1 MKRRLVLWIMAVTA
15 MLGIYVSACAN
26 PKPATEMPEGSAPSA
41 YLCVHCGEDSRSEE
55 IAISPA
61 CTRCAEFPHNE
72 EALLT
77 ISYTLPDGGSVM
89 MWLEKDSRRV
99 HGQRYTAEGQS
110 RGNAFLIELSGDDG
124 LLPVLVSQSDGSF
137 SLHWNRRQGDR
148 VQTLEQRYGA
158 DSMPLGDT
166 VVRNP

>member
-1 MKRRLVLWIMAVTA
+1 MKRRLVLWVMAVTA
-15 MLGIYVSACAN
+15 MFGIYVSACAN
-26 PKPATEMPEGSAPSA
+26 PKPATGMPEGTAPSA
-41 YLCVHCGEDSRSEE
+41 YLCVHCEEDSRSEE
-55 IAISPA
+55 IAVSPA

-77 ISYTLPDGGSVM
+77 VSYTLPDGGSVM

-99 HGQRYTAEGQS
+99 HGQRYTAEGQLW
-110 RGNAFLIELSGDDG
+110 GNAFLIELSGDDG
-124 LLPVLVSQSDGSF
+124 LLPVLVSQSDGGF

-158 DSMPLGDT
+158 DGMLLGDT
-166 VVRNP
+166 GVRNP

>member
-1 MKRRLVLWIMAVTA
+1 MKQRPVLWITTVTA

-26 PKPATEMPEGSAPSA
+26 PKPATGMPEGPAPSA

-55 IAISPA
+55 IAASPA
-61 CTRCAEFPHNE
+61 CMRCAEFSHNE

-77 ISYTLPDGGSVM
+77 VSYTLPDGGSVM

-124 LLPVLVSQSDGSF
+124 LLPILVSQSDGGF
-137 SLHWNRRQGDR
+137 SLHWSRRQGDR
-148 VQTLEQRYGA
+148 VQTIEQRYGA
-158 DSMPLGDT
+158 DGMLLGDT
-166 VVRNP
+166 GVRNP